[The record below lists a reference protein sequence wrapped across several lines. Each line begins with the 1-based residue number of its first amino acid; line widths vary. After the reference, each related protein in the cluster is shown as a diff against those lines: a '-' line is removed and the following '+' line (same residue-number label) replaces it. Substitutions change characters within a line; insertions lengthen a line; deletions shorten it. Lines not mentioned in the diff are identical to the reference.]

1 MRISIAL
8 ASVLVLSVAA
18 NAQSRNSACSGDDTS
33 PKCMAE
39 SGAKSRTGPAASGR
53 RMRVAR
59 TRPAWS
65 RHYGYYGPPR
75 VYYSPHCPE
84 GITNGLLGACP
95 LCYPLFAAVQPDQC
109 YGQ

>member
-1 MRISIAL
+1 MRILIAL
-8 ASVLVLSVAA
+8 ASILVLSVAA
-18 NAQSRNSACSGDDTS
+18 NAQSRNGACSDDDTS

-39 SGAKSRTGPAASGR
+39 SGAKSRTGSASSAR

-59 TRPAWS
+59 ARAAWP

-75 VYYSPHCPE
+75 VYYSPHCLE

-95 LCYPLFAAVQPDQC
+95 LCYPLFATVQPDQC